1 MDEGNE
7 AASLTATGDCSVC
20 CRPYTS
26 STRRPVH
33 CPSCKY
39 EACVPCVKA
48 YLLSTLKD
56 ASCMNCGHH
65 FNRAFLDD
73 NFSAS
78 WRGGAFKKH
87 RQTVLFDRERAL
99 IPATQPAVER
109 KAIRNRL
116 EEAKAKA
123 YRAVAEARRKLNEV
137 KAEHSNALTELYKFC
152 NTKVPPEERRTFVAA
167 CPTDCKGFLSNFYKC
182 GTCLKTFCSSCREE
196 KLAGHTC
203 DPETVATIKAI
214 LQDSKACP
222 GCGMSINRVSGCDQ
236 MYCTLCD
243 VAFSYKTGQKVT
255 GVIHNPHYFDRL
267 RQLSREDECGWP
279 SLSFMA
285 YLEEPCARFLRSV
298 HRTAT
303 NIQNAYLADGALTAF
318 QRRGADNQDLR
329 VDFCLGVLSETA
341 FKSKLEQRE
350 SKRDLEVDLREVLE
364 VFVLLSM
371 EVMYRVRE
379 ESMATRDRSFREET
393 ASGAHEALL
402 AFQRSVEDLV
412 NAPLRSICSR
422 YRKPLA
428 LVEMPPELEW
438 KTLHRHRDLFHE
450 SWIGRIRAR

>member
-1 MDEGNE
+1 MK
-7 AASLTATGDCSVC
+7 T
-20 CRPYTS
+20 
-26 STRRPVH
+26 
-33 CPSCKY
+33 
-39 EACVPCVKA
+39 

-56 ASCMNCGHH
+56 SSCMNCGHH

-73 NFSAS
+73 HFSAS
-78 WRGGAFKKH
+78 WRSGELKKH
-87 RQTVLFDRERAL
+87 RQAVLFDRERAL

-109 KAIRNRL
+109 RAIRDRL
-116 EEAKAKA
+116 EDARAGA
-123 YRAVAEARRKLNEV
+123 YRAVAEARRELNGA
-137 KAEHSNALTELYKFC
+137 KARHSRALTELYQFC
-152 NTKVPPEERRTFVAA
+152 NTKAPPEDRRTFVAA

-182 GTCLKTFCSSCREE
+182 GTCLKTFCASCREE
-196 KLAGHTC
+196 KQAGHEC

-267 RQLSREDECGWP
+267 RKLSRQDECGWP
-279 SLSFMA
+279 SLSFVG
-285 YLEEPCARFLRSV
+285 YLEDPCARFLQSV
-298 HRTAT
+298 HRTGT
-303 NIQNAYLADGALTAF
+303 NVQNTYLAEGGLTAF

-329 VDFCLGVLSETA
+329 VDFCLGALSESA

-350 SKRDLEVDLREVLE
+350 CKRDLEVDLREVLE

-379 ESMATRDRSFREET
+379 EITATRGSSSAGET
-393 ASGAHEALL
+393 SAGETTSNVQAVLL

-422 YRKPLA
+422 YKKPLA
-428 LVEMPPELEW
+428 AVEMPPELEW
-438 KTLHRHRDLFHE
+438 KTMHRHRDLFCE
-450 SWIGRIRAR
+450 DWIRRIRAR